1 MAHDLTAL
9 ELAIRVVLDASPWQ
23 DDCDVIEMPWRQERI
38 QSVRNLISRNN
49 EKDGK
54 LVFAVMKCDG
64 NVQPHPP
71 VQRALELVTKALQD
85 QGYEVSH
92 DYLISQLIGLTAS

>member
-1 MAHDLTAL
+1 MARDLAAL
-9 ELAIRVVLDASPWQ
+9 ELAMRVVLDGSPWHH
-23 DDCDVIEMPWRQERI
+23 DCDVIEMPWRQERI
-38 QSVRNLISRNN
+38 QSVRNLVSRNN

-54 LVFAVMKCDG
+54 LVFGVMKCDG

-85 QGYEVSH
+85 QGYEVGH
-92 DYLISQLIGLTAS
+92 DCVIFHLLN